1 LNTANSQLAAKARSI
16 AGLQI
21 ISSVVVAGLFLML
34 GAWDAVSA
42 LYGGFASVLTAL
54 FLSRGVKRAEESVL
68 RDPKRSL
75 QILYFGAV
83 QRFLL
88 VAVLLALGL
97 AVLKLAPVALCVGFA
112 VAQMSF
118 VMGSINRKHR
128 ATTS

>member
-1 LNTANSQLAAKARSI
+1 LSTADSQLAAKTRSV
-16 AGLQI
+16 ASSQV

-34 GAWDAVSA
+34 GAWDSVSA
-42 LYGGFASVLTAL
+42 LYGGFSSVLTVL
-54 FLSRGVKRAEESVL
+54 FLSRGVKRAEEAVL

-97 AVLKLAPVALCVGFA
+97 AILKLAPIAMCVGFA
-112 VAQMSF
+112 VAQLSF
-118 VMGSINRKHR
+118 VMGSRGI
-128 ATTS
+128 AGG